1 MKNGNKK
8 TFVFYK
14 IFFYG
19 FLIQVLS
26 VLAKLTGL
34 FDFSWGYVFIPI
46 IVTYAILILP
56 MVAILFK
63 VLADNTKEKFKQ
75 QNM

>member
-1 MKNGNKK
+1 MKNENKK
-8 TFVFYK
+8 TFAFYK

-56 MVAILFK
+56 MVAVLFK

-75 QNM
+75 

>member
-1 MKNGNKK
+1 MKNENKK
-8 TFVFYK
+8 TFAFYK

-56 MVAILFK
+56 MVAVLFK

>member
-8 TFVFYK
+8 TFAFYK

-56 MVAILFK
+56 MVAVLFK

>member
-1 MKNGNKK
+1 MKSENKK
-8 TFVFYK
+8 TFAFYK

-56 MVAILFK
+56 MVAVLFK

>member
-1 MKNGNKK
+1 MKNENKK
-8 TFVFYK
+8 TFAFYK

-34 FDFSWGYVFIPI
+34 FDFSWRYVFIPI

-56 MVAILFK
+56 MAAVLFK
-63 VLADNTKEKFKQ
+63 VLADNTKEKLKQ

>member
-8 TFVFYK
+8 TFAFYK

-19 FLIQVLS
+19 FLIQILS

-46 IVTYAILILP
+46 IVTYVILILP
-56 MVAILFK
+56 MVAVLFK